1 MGHLNTIRAIAAG
14 MMLAFSAAS
23 AHATVLLYATD
34 YTSPEAPGTI
44 ASGGNN
50 TGGGLCTP
58 GTTNCVATGIGVSSP
73 NGNGLISISGSTT
86 GIGNYTISVILNN
99 GDISLSSKGS
109 VWDVTVVSGG
119 VGTALGNGITTIV
132 PIGTYGGG
140 TVSGV
145 VSGNGVFTIGIT
157 DLTEQYYGQTDNLP
171 TALGASSGDG
181 GTLGFT
187 YSEFALSY
195 TVTPAPEPAS
205 LSLFAGGIVA
215 LGTLR
220 RRRRQ

>member
-1 MGHLNTIRAIAAG
+1 
-14 MMLAFSAAS
+14 
-23 AHATVLLYATD
+23 VLYATD
-34 YTSPEAPGTI
+34 YTTPAAPGAV

-58 GTTNCVATGIGVSSP
+58 GTTNCVPTGLGVSTP
-73 NGNGLISISGSTT
+73 NSNGLISISGLTT
-86 GIGNYTISVILNN
+86 GIGNYTISVTLNN
-99 GDISLSSKGS
+99 GDTSLSSKGS
-109 VWDVTVVSGG
+109 VWDVTVVSSG

-132 PIGTYGGG
+132 PITSYGGG

-145 VSGNGVFTIGIT
+145 VSGNGTFTIGIT
-157 DLTEQYYGQTDNLP
+157 DLTEQYYSATDNLP
-171 TALGASSGDG
+171 TALGASTGDG

-195 TVTPAPEPAS
+195 SVTPAPEPAS
-205 LSLFAGGIVA
+205 LSLLAGGIAA

-220 RRRRQ
+220 RRR